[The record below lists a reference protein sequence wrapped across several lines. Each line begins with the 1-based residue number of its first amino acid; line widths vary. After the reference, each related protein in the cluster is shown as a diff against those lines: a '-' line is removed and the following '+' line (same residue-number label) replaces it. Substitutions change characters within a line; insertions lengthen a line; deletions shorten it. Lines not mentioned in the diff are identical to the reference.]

1 MMEILFDGTREGR
14 DVLIIEND
22 EGVSLDIKHPCG
34 EVIRAWDG
42 LENYYTA
49 DRLANM
55 YIYALGE
62 GNKAHCDDEY
72 CQSNLSVNREN
83 ELLGG

>member
-1 MMEILFDGTREGR
+1 MNILFDGTRKGR
-14 DVLIIEND
+14 DVLIMED
-22 EGVSLDIKHPCG
+22 EYGISLDIKHPCG
-34 EVIRAWDG
+34 EVIKAWDG

-62 GNKAHCDDEY
+62 GNKAHCGNEY
-72 CQSNLSVNREN
+72 CQSSFSINKEN
-83 ELLGG
+83 ELLR